1 MSKILKVLAPAS
13 LGLALLLAPSPAGA
27 VDCGSAVSGPA
38 VPCPPPSTPPTPPTP
53 PTTQPTS
60 PPSSGSQP
68 AAPSPV
74 IEAAFPGA
82 PEVLGTVVEAPQ
94 PAPATPAVSV
104 APAVTPTTVRPAV
117 VPSTPAS
124 VSTLPFTGSDVLP
137 LVSLSLALVAGGFAL
152 VRRGRKVAPA
162 RASTH

>member
-1 MSKILKVLAPAS
+1 MSKILKVLAQAS

-38 VPCPPPSTPPTPPTP
+38 VTCPPPPTPPTPPTP
-53 PTTQPTS
+53 PPTTG
-60 PPSSGSQP
+60 PPNSLPQP

-94 PAPATPAVSV
+94 PAPAAPAVSV